1 MSSSKRKKTYATLK
15 CFFFISTCEKKLRL
29 SFLLLISHLIA
40 SKSETIVPRY
50 DVKRFEK

>member
-1 MSSSKRKKTYATLK
+1 MKKILY
-15 CFFFISTCEKKLRL
+15 L
-29 SFLLLISHLIA
+29 SFLLMISHLIA